1 MVLVMLIALGGYFV
15 PLLGLAVPAL
25 LLTALVM
32 NLRRRRS
39 FCAEAC
45 PNGRAYAAV
54 LGGLSRRAP
63 LPPALRSAGFRR
75 GLCGFMLFCVIN
87 LLIRS
92 GGGWEAAGRVF
103 RGIYFLSL
111 GVGTA
116 LGLYFK
122 PRAWCAVCPVGTLQ
136 ETLSPRRAAPD
147 ETAGEGVER
156 NPAARR

>member
-1 MVLVMLIALGGYFV
+1 MVLVMLIALGGYF
-15 PLLGLAVPAL
+15 
-25 LLTALVM
+25 
-32 NLRRRRS
+32 
-39 FCAEAC
+39 
-45 PNGRAYAAV
+45 
-54 LGGLSRRAP
+54 AP

-103 RGIYFLSL
+103 RGIYVLSL